1 MSTASST
8 SRSVSNSPASSRRSG
23 RTTSSSIP
31 SARKSNPSRCIAKSW
46 ITPRCARESTNSEPR
61 PRFALANA
69 HTPRVAM
76 LNRVRNIGLSWKVQI
91 APAFLIVVLVGLGA
105 YALQTLRFNQASVD
119 ALMAGPVRQ
128 SDLASDLNT
137 TVWTAHAKLYRLAAT
152 SANEKDEKK
161 VQAVAKDAA
170 AAAAK
175 ISDVLRAVESNQG
188 AIKQEAFEKL
198 KAAVAG
204 YLKQSKMAI
213 EMADG
218 DAGSALMFIK
228 GAERNFFDIEKLTDD
243 LITASSDSK
252 DREIARAGI
261 KLDRQQL
268 TLTAVLLVVAFVG
281 IVVSFLIGRNISRP
295 VVAMSKA
302 MRELAVGNFEVQLPG
317 LDRRDEVG
325 QMAHAIQ
332 DFKVQAVAKAERE
345 TAEREQKNRELAAP
359 RRPELHNLAESF
371 EAAVGNIIENVGSA
385 SGELENSAVIL
396 TKSSAATQQLSTV
409 VAAASEETSTNVQ
422 SVASATEEMAGSINE
437 IGRQV
442 ADSNRIANEAV
453 DQAQKTDARIAELS
467 LAASRIGDVTKLI
480 TTIAEQTNL
489 LALNATIE
497 AARAGDA
504 GGGFAV
510 VAQEVKALAAQT
522 AKATSEIATQIA
534 GMQAAT
540 QDSVLAI
547 KEISGTIGR
556 GSEIAAA
563 IAAAIEEQGA
573 ATQEI
578 ARNVQ
583 QAALGT
589 TQVATNIADVNRGAG
604 DTGLGSSPRRSP

>member
-1 MSTASST
+1 ML
-8 SRSVSNSPASSRRSG
+8 G
-23 RTTSSSIP
+23 
-31 SARKSNPSRCIAKSW
+31 W
-46 ITPRCARESTNSEPR
+46 IK
-61 PRFALANA
+61 
-69 HTPRVAM
+69 
-76 LNRVRNIGLSWKVQI
+76 NIGLSWKVQL
-91 APAFLIVVLVGLGA
+91 APALLILALMGVGG
-105 YALQTLRFNQASVD
+105 YALQALRSNQTAVD
-119 ALMAGPVRQ
+119 ALVSGPVRQ
-128 SDLASDLNT
+128 SELANDLT
-137 TVWTAHAKLYRLAAT
+137 TTAWMAHAKLYRLAAT
-152 SANEKDEKK
+152 AANENDSKK
-161 VQAVAKDAA
+161 IAAVAKEASVAA
-170 AAAAK
+170 AR
-175 ISDVLRAVESNQG
+175 ISSALKAVETTQG
-188 AIKQEAFEKL
+188 ELKPEVLEKL

-204 YLKQSKMAI
+204 YLKQSKNAI

-228 GAERNFFDIEKLTDD
+228 GAERNFSDIEKLTDD
-243 LITASSDSK
+243 LIMRSSESK
-252 DREIARAGI
+252 DREIARAGM
-261 KLDRQQL
+261 KLDQQQL
-268 TLTAVLLVVAFVG
+268 TLTAILLVVAFAG

-325 QMAHAIQ
+325 QMACAVEE
-332 DFKVQAVAKAERE
+332 FKVQALVKAERE
-345 TAEREQKNRELAAP
+345 TSEREEKNRELATQ
-359 RRPELHNLAESF
+359 RRIELHSLAESF
-371 EAAVGNIIENVGSA
+371 ETAVGNIIENVGSA
-385 SGELENSAVIL
+385 SSELEHSAVIL

-422 SVASATEEMAGSINE
+422 SVASATEEMASSINE

-453 DQAQKTDARIAELS
+453 DQAEKTDARIAELS
-467 LAASRIGDVTKLI
+467 LAANRIGDVTKLI

-504 GGGFAV
+504 GRGFAV
-510 VAQEVKALAAQT
+510 VAQEVKTLAAQT
-522 AKATSEIATQIA
+522 AKATSEISAQIS
-534 GMQAAT
+534 GIQTAT
-540 QDSVLAI
+540 QDSVVAI

-556 GSEIAAA
+556 VSEIAAV

-583 QAALGT
+583 QAAIGS
-589 TQVATNIADVNRGAG
+589 TQVATSIADVNRGAG
-604 DTGLGSSPRRSP
+604 DTGSASSQVLASAQMLSNENKRLKAEVVKFLATVRAA

>member
-1 MSTASST
+1 MF
-8 SRSVSNSPASSRRSG
+8 G
-23 RTTSSSIP
+23 
-31 SARKSNPSRCIAKSW
+31 W
-46 ITPRCARESTNSEPR
+46 IKN
-61 PRFALANA
+61 
-69 HTPRVAM
+69 V
-76 LNRVRNIGLSWKVQI
+76 GLSWKVQL
-91 APAFLIVVLVGLGA
+91 APAFLILVLIGVGA
-105 YALQTLRFNQASVD
+105 YALQALRSNQAAVE
-119 ALMAGPVRQ
+119 ALVSGPVRQ
-128 SDLASDLNT
+128 SELANDLT
-137 TVWTAHAKLYRLAAT
+137 TTAWTAHAKLYRLAAT
-152 SANEKDEKK
+152 AANEKDEKK
-161 VQAVAKDAA
+161 VVAVAKEASVAA
-170 AAAAK
+170 GK
-175 ISDVLRAVESNQG
+175 ISDALKAVEATQG
-188 AIKQEAFEKL
+188 ELKSEALEKL

-204 YLKQSKMAI
+204 YLKQSKNAI

-228 GAERNFFDIEKLTDD
+228 GAERHFADIEKLTDD
-243 LITASSDSK
+243 LIARSSDSK
-252 DREIARAGI
+252 DREIARAGMR
-261 KLDRQQL
+261 LEQQQL
-268 TLTAVLLVVAFVG
+268 TLTGVLLVLAFAG

-317 LDRRDEVG
+317 LDRNDEVG
-325 QMAHAIQ
+325 QMAHAIE
-332 DFKVQAVAKAERE
+332 DFKVQAIAKAERE
-345 TAEREQKNRELAAP
+345 TAEREQKNRELAAA
-359 RRPELHNLAESF
+359 RRIELHNLAESF
-371 EAAVGNIIENVGSA
+371 ETAVGNIIENVGSA
-385 SGELENSAVIL
+385 SSELENSAVIL
-396 TKSSAATQQLSTV
+396 TRSSAATQQLSTV

-453 DQAQKTDARIAELS
+453 DQAEKTDARIAELS

-504 GGGFAV
+504 GRGFAV
-510 VAQEVKALAAQT
+510 VAQEVKALASQT
-522 AKATSEIATQIA
+522 AKATSEISTQIA
-534 GMQAAT
+534 GMQSAT

-556 GSEIAAA
+556 VSEIAAA
-563 IAAAIEEQGA
+563 IAAAIEEQGT

-583 QAALGT
+583 QAAIGS
-589 TQVATNIADVNRGAG
+589 TQVATSIADVNRGAG
-604 DTGLGSSPRRSP
+604 DTGSASSQVLSSAQLLLSENKRLKAEVVKFLATVRAA

>member
-1 MSTASST
+1 MF
-8 SRSVSNSPASSRRSG
+8 G
-23 RTTSSSIP
+23 
-31 SARKSNPSRCIAKSW
+31 W
-46 ITPRCARESTNSEPR
+46 IK
-61 PRFALANA
+61 
-69 HTPRVAM
+69 
-76 LNRVRNIGLSWKVQI
+76 NIGLSWKVQL
-91 APAFLIVVLVGLGA
+91 APAFLILVLVGVGV
-105 YALQTLRFNQASVD
+105 YALLALRSNQAAVD
-119 ALMAGPVRQ
+119 ALVSGPVRQ
-128 SDLASDLNT
+128 SELANELTAT
-137 TVWTAHAKLYRLAAT
+137 TWTAHAKLYRLAAT
-152 SANEKDEKK
+152 AANEKDEKK
-161 VQAVAKDAA
+161 VAAIAKEASVAA
-170 AAAAK
+170 AR
-175 ISDVLRAVESNQG
+175 ISDALKAVEG
-188 AIKQEAFEKL
+188 AQDELKGEAFEKL

-204 YLKQSKMAI
+204 YLKQSKNAI

-228 GAERNFFDIEKLTDD
+228 GAERNFADIEKLTDD
-243 LITASSDSK
+243 LITRSSDSK

-261 KLDRQQL
+261 KLERQQL

-345 TAEREQKNRELAAP
+345 TAEREEKNRELAAA
-359 RRPELHNLAESF
+359 RRAELHNLAERF
-371 EAAVGNIIENVGSA
+371 ETAVGDIIENVGSA
-385 SGELENSAVIL
+385 SNELENSAVIL

-442 ADSNRIANEAV
+442 TDSNRITNEAV
-453 DQAQKTDARIAELS
+453 HQAQKTDARIAELS

-504 GGGFAV
+504 GRGFAV

-522 AKATSEIATQIA
+522 AKATSEISTQIA

-556 GSEIAAA
+556 VSEIAAA

-604 DTGLGSSPRRSP
+604 DTGLASSQVLSSAQLLSNENKRLKSEVVKFLATVRAA

>member
-1 MSTASST
+1 MF
-8 SRSVSNSPASSRRSG
+8 
-23 RTTSSSIP
+23 
-31 SARKSNPSRCIAKSW
+31 SW
-46 ITPRCARESTNSEPR
+46 IK
-61 PRFALANA
+61 
-69 HTPRVAM
+69 
-76 LNRVRNIGLSWKVQI
+76 NIGLSWKVQL
-91 APAFLIVVLVGLGA
+91 APAFLILVLIGVGV
-105 YALQTLRFNQASVD
+105 YALQALRSNQAAVD
-119 ALMAGPVRQ
+119 ALVSGPVRQ
-128 SDLASDLNT
+128 SELANDLTAAA
-137 TVWTAHAKLYRLAAT
+137 WMAHAKLYRLAAT
-152 SANEKDEKK
+152 AANEKDEKK
-161 VQAVAKDAA
+161 VAAFAKEAA
-170 AAAAK
+170 AAGAK
-175 ISDVLRAVESNQG
+175 ISEALKAVEGVRGDLKPES
-188 AIKQEAFEKL
+188 FDKL
-198 KAAVAG
+198 KAAVTG
-204 YLKQSKMAI
+204 YLKQSKNAI

-228 GAERNFFDIEKLTDD
+228 GAERNFADMEKLTDD
-243 LITASSDSK
+243 LIARSSDSK
-252 DREIARAGI
+252 DREIARAGMR
-261 KLDRQQL
+261 LQEEQL
-268 TLTAVLLVVAFVG
+268 TLMVALVAVAFAGVLF
-281 IVVSFLIGRNISRP
+281 SFLIGRNISRP
-295 VVAMSKA
+295 VVAMAKA
-302 MRELAVGNFEVQLPG
+302 LRELAIGNFDVQLPG
-317 LDRRDEVG
+317 LDRGDEVG
-325 QMAHAIQ
+325 QMGHAIQ
-332 DFKVQAVAKAERE
+332 EFKIQAVAKAERE
-345 TAEREQKNRELAAP
+345 TAEREQKNRELAAT
-359 RRPELHNLAESF
+359 RRAELHDLAERF

-453 DQAQKTDARIAELS
+453 DQAQKTDARIAQLS

-504 GGGFAV
+504 GRGFAV

-522 AKATSEIATQIA
+522 AKATSEISTQIA

-540 QDSVLAI
+540 QDSVVAI

-556 GSEIAAA
+556 VSEIAAA

-583 QAALGT
+583 QAALGS
-589 TQVATNIADVNRGAG
+589 TQVATSIADVNRGAG
-604 DTGLGSSPRRSP
+604 DTGSASSQVLSSAQLLSNENKRLKAEVVKFLATVRAA

>member
-1 MSTASST
+1 MF
-8 SRSVSNSPASSRRSG
+8 G
-23 RTTSSSIP
+23 
-31 SARKSNPSRCIAKSW
+31 W
-46 ITPRCARESTNSEPR
+46 IK
-61 PRFALANA
+61 
-69 HTPRVAM
+69 
-76 LNRVRNIGLSWKVQI
+76 NIGLSWKVQL
-91 APAFLIVVLVGLGA
+91 APAFLILVLVGVGI
-105 YALQTLRFNQASVD
+105 YALLALRSNQAAVD
-119 ALMAGPVRQ
+119 ALVSGPVRQ
-128 SDLASDLNT
+128 SELANELTAT
-137 TVWTAHAKLYRLAAT
+137 TWTAHAKLYRLAAT
-152 SANEKDEKK
+152 AANEKDEKK
-161 VQAVAKDAA
+161 VAAIAKEASVAA
-170 AAAAK
+170 AR
-175 ISDVLRAVESNQG
+175 ISDALKAVEG
-188 AIKQEAFEKL
+188 AQDELKGEAFEKL

-204 YLKQSKMAI
+204 YLKQSKNAI

-228 GAERNFFDIEKLTDD
+228 GAERNFADIEKLTDD
-243 LITASSDSK
+243 LITRSSDSK

-261 KLDRQQL
+261 KLERQQL

-345 TAEREQKNRELAAP
+345 TAEREEKNRELAAA
-359 RRPELHNLAESF
+359 RRAELHNLAERF
-371 EAAVGNIIENVGSA
+371 ETAVGDIIENVGSA
-385 SGELENSAVIL
+385 SNELENSAVIL

-442 ADSNRIANEAV
+442 TDSNRITNEAV
-453 DQAQKTDARIAELS
+453 HQAQKTDARIAELS

-504 GGGFAV
+504 GRGFAV

-522 AKATSEIATQIA
+522 AKATSEISTQIA

-556 GSEIAAA
+556 VSEIAAA

-604 DTGLGSSPRRSP
+604 DTGLASSQVLSSAQLLSNENKRLKSEVVKFLATVRAA

>member
-1 MSTASST
+1 MF
-8 SRSVSNSPASSRRSG
+8 G
-23 RTTSSSIP
+23 
-31 SARKSNPSRCIAKSW
+31 W
-46 ITPRCARESTNSEPR
+46 IK
-61 PRFALANA
+61 
-69 HTPRVAM
+69 
-76 LNRVRNIGLSWKVQI
+76 NIGLSWKVQL
-91 APAFLIVVLVGLGA
+91 APAFLILVLVGVGGYVLM
-105 YALQTLRFNQASVD
+105 ALRSNQVSVD
-119 ALMAGPVRQ
+119 ALISGPVRQ
-128 SDLASDLNT
+128 SELANDLT
-137 TVWTAHAKLYRLAAT
+137 TTAWTAHAKLYRLVAT
-152 SANEKDEKK
+152 AANEKDDKK
-161 VQAVAKDAA
+161 VAAVAKEASVAA
-170 AAAAK
+170 AA
-175 ISDVLRAVESNQG
+175 ISDALKAVEVAQG
-188 AIKQEAFEKL
+188 ELNAEAFGKL
-198 KAAVAG
+198 KAAVTG
-204 YLKQSKMAI
+204 YLKQSKNAI

-228 GAERNFFDIEKLTDD
+228 GAERNFADIEKLSDD
-243 LITASSDSK
+243 LIARSSESK
-252 DREIARAGI
+252 DREIARAGL
-261 KLDRQQL
+261 KLEQQQL
-268 TLTAVLLVVAFVG
+268 TLTGVLLVVAFVG

-317 LDRRDEVG
+317 LDRGDEVG
-325 QMAHAIQ
+325 QMAQAIE
-332 DFKVQAVAKAERE
+332 DFKVQAIAKAERE
-345 TAEREQKNRELAAP
+345 TAEREEKNRELAAA
-359 RRPELHNLAESF
+359 RRAELHSLAESF
-371 EAAVGNIIENVGSA
+371 ETAVGNIIENVGSA
-385 SGELENSAVIL
+385 SNELENSAVIL

-453 DQAQKTDARIAELS
+453 DQAEKTDARIAQLS

-504 GGGFAV
+504 GRGFAV

-522 AKATSEIATQIA
+522 AKATSEISTQIA
-534 GMQAAT
+534 GMQSAT

-556 GSEIAAA
+556 VSEIAAA

-583 QAALGT
+583 QAAIGS
-589 TQVATNIADVNRGAG
+589 TQVATSIADVNRGAG
-604 DTGLGSSPRRSP
+604 DTGSASSQVLSSAQLLSNENKRLKAEVVKFLATVRAA